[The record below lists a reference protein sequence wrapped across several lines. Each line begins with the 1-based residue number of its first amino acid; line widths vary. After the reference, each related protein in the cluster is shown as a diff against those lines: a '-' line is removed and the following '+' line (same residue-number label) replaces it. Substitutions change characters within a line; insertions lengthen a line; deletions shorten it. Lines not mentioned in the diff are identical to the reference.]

1 MKILVFVSKWV
12 GLKCLDVLLSDFFD
26 DEYEFVVMEP
36 DAKLIIDKL
45 NEHGCQYR
53 ILNNE
58 TINWIQS
65 REDEYFDWLLNLWGG
80 YIFKQNVLIK
90 VKNSLN
96 IHPSHLPYGRGRDP
110 IVWSIRY
117 GFPAGVTFHK
127 ITSGVDEGPILYQEE
142 IKYELPITGGE
153 LYERVIDRCWKG
165 FSEQWINIR
174 SRSGKEIEQD
184 NKSIIRTFRRED
196 LIQDNIINLDED
208 LESRDLV
215 TKILAHDFGE
225 EYSMKIISD
234 NKKYAVRLLFK
245 ELNEFDEKNV

>member
-12 GLKCLDVLLSDFFD
+12 GLKCLDALLTNVFD
-26 DEYEFVVMEP
+26 DEYEFFVMEP
-36 DAKLIIDKL
+36 DAKLIIEKL
-45 NEHGCQYR
+45 NKHNYQYK
-53 ILNNE
+53 ILNDE
-58 TINWIQS
+58 TINWIES
-65 REDEYFDWLLNLWGG
+65 REDGYFDWLLNLWGG
-80 YIFKQNVLIK
+80 YIFKEDMLIK

-96 IHPSHLPYGRGRDP
+96 IHPSYLPYGRGRDP

-117 GFPAGVTFHK
+117 GFPAGVTLHK

-153 LYERVIDRCWKG
+153 LYERVIERCWKG

-174 SRSGKEIEQD
+174 SRNGKEIKQD

-208 LESRDLV
+208 LEARDLV
-215 TKILAHDFGE
+215 ARFLAHDFGE
-225 EYSMKIISD
+225 KYSIKIISN
-234 NKKYAVRLLFK
+234 NKKYAVRLEFK
-245 ELNEFDEKNV
+245 ELNELGEQNV

>member
-12 GLKCLDVLLSDFFD
+12 GLKCLDVLLTDLFD
-26 DEYEFVVMEP
+26 DKYEFVVMEP
-36 DAKLIIDKL
+36 DAKLIIEKL
-45 NEHGCQYR
+45 NQHDYKYK
-53 ILNNE
+53 ILNDE

-80 YIFKQNVLIK
+80 YIFKEDMLKK

-96 IHPSHLPYGRGRDP
+96 IHPSYLPYGRGTDP

-117 GFPAGVTFHK
+117 GFPAGVTLHK
-127 ITSGVDEGPILYQEE
+127 ITSDVDEGPILYQEE

-174 SRSGKEIEQD
+174 SRSGKEIEQN

-208 LESRDLV
+208 SASRDLV
-215 TKILAHDFGE
+215 TRFLAHDFGE
-225 EYSMKIISD
+225 KYSIKIILN
-234 NKKYAVRLLFK
+234 NKKYAVRLEFK
-245 ELNEFDEKNV
+245 ELNELGEQNV